1 MLIQIDYQSD
11 VPIYVQLTNQI
22 IEGMASGQLQPGE
35 PLPSVRALA
44 SDLGINLHTVNKAY
58 THLKQEGFIQVH
70 RQRGALIRPDPMPKA
85 DETFF
90 RKLEEQLR
98 PYAAEAVCRQVDEEA
113 FVEVCRRIFRQFN
126 HKEGN

>member
-22 IEGMASGQLQPGE
+22 IEGMASGELKPGE

-44 SDLGINLHTVNKAY
+44 ADLGINLHTVNKAY

-70 RQRGALIRPDPMPKA
+70 RQRGALVRPDPMPPA
-85 DETFF
+85 DEAF
-90 RKLEEQLR
+90 RSRLESQMR
-98 PYAAEAVCRQVDEEA
+98 PFVAEAVCRRMDEA
-113 FVEVCRRIFRQFN
+113 DFLDMCRRIYRHFT
-126 HKEGN
+126 KEES

>member
-22 IEGMASGQLQPGE
+22 IEGMASGELKPGE

-44 SDLGINLHTVNKAY
+44 ADLGINLHTVNKAY

-70 RQRGALIRPDPMPKA
+70 RQRGALVRPDPMPPA
-85 DETFF
+85 DEAF
-90 RKLEEQLR
+90 RSRLESQMR
-98 PYAAEAVCRQVDEEA
+98 PFVAEAVCRRMDETD
-113 FVEVCRRIFRQFN
+113 FLDMCRRIFRHFK
-126 HKEGN
+126 KEES